1 MRTKPPAMF
10 GGPHAYELIPLFWM
24 GLIVG
29 GWLVASHAWMLKS
42 SKQVAAQLQA
52 LPRNYTAGVV
62 VTSIAFAWFWLLIAP
77 QGLGLLSKLE
87 MNLGDFNKAKP
98 ILRIVVPVA
107 LVLFVKYVREFLFV
121 RGLGMVALLSAAP
134 ILMSAFQKEPTTR
147 LLLPIFAYVLIIKGM
162 FWVGKPYV
170 FRDAVTW
177 ATATVGRFRM
187 MLIAGL
193 VYGALVL
200 LCAILFWR

>member
-1 MRTKPPAMF
+1 MF